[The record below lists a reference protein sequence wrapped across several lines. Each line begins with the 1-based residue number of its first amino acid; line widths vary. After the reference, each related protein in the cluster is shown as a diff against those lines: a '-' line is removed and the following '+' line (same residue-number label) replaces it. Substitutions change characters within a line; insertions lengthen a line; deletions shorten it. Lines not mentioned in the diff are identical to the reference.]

1 MELQEVDV
9 FIDKKGNV
17 SIEVRRVKGTACIK
31 ITDGLEKALGGEIIT
46 REMTNEAQE
55 TVQEFVD
62 ESIYQ
67 RG

>member
-17 SIEVRRVKGTACIK
+17 SIEVRGVKGMSCIK
-31 ITDGLEKALGGEIIT
+31 ITDDFEKALGGEIIS

-55 TVQEFVD
+55 TIRGLVE